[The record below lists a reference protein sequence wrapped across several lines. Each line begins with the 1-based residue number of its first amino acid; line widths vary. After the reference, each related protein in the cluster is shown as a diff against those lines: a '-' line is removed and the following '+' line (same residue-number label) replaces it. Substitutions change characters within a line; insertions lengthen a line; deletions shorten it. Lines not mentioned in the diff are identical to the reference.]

1 MCWFNID
8 EPRPS
13 NATTIVGVTYDDG
26 VILGSND
33 TITQLTSNVVLCHCA
48 QDAEFLFQDARNFIL
63 EQENIRA
70 TAETIGTMLSAYN
83 TTTRDTL
90 QTGVIIGGA
99 KKIHEISHGG
109 IVLEKSNFGIGGFGA
124 SYLHNFMDREW
135 KKGMKVEEAEELVLK
150 TLSLSGIRSYGIQTA
165 NVNSRGVTKS
175 FHPYDILPISQEE
188 LELQYVIG
196 GKELLEALR
205 ACLIS

>member
-13 NATTIVGVTYDDG
+13 NATTIAGVTYDDG
-26 VILGSND
+26 VTLGSND
-33 TITQLTSNVVLCHCA
+33 TITITQLTSNVVLCHCA
-48 QDAEFLFQDARNFIL
+48 QEAEFLLQDARNFIL
-63 EQENIRA
+63 EQENIRV

-83 TTTRDTL
+83 NTTRDIL

-99 KKIHEISHGG
+99 KKIHEISLGG
-109 IVLEKSNFGIGGFGA
+109 IVLEKSNFGIGGYGA
-124 SYLHNFMDREW
+124 SYLHNFMDKEW

-150 TLSLSGIRSYGIQTA
+150 TLSLSFALSGIRSYGIQTA

-188 LELQYVIG
+188 LELRVCDWREG
-196 GKELLEALR
+196 VA
-205 ACLIS
+205 